1 MLEMLVRVVLL
12 DICLD
17 IEFVIQLGLYMQH
30 IFPCNSLLDLSK
42 SSRHRSKESKL
53 GLPFGSNDQHFD
65 KISAKDGGH
74 SGGIEGCPRN

>member
-1 MLEMLVRVVLL
+1 MLERVVLI

-17 IEFVIQLGLYMQH
+17 IEFVIQLGLQH